1 MRVLIDIAGFGLGG
15 AERQTIGLA
24 AGLQHRGHN
33 VLLVINQRADAYLDE
48 LAQAPFDVLE
58 LAARSGY
65 DVRVARRLCS
75 VVADY
80 RPDVVLCVEFS
91 ATAWGR
97 LVAVARRTPVVIA
110 EHLTTKRPARE
121 RVLANRLLSGRT
133 AAVVACAQAQV
144 PTLVAAGN
152 DPARIVVVHNGVDAR
167 RFCRDQPGADA
178 LRLAEGIPASDFVL
192 GIVGRQRPEKR
203 HDRFVRLVEQ
213 VGALVRT
220 GAANPAG
227 SADSAGGR
235 SSAGEA
241 DSASA
246 GGDPP
251 QVWGL
256 VAGDGPLLDHN
267 RALASK
273 SAAASRIRFLG
284 RRDDLPAVYSA
295 CDVVVLVSDDIESF
309 PMVFLEAQAC
319 GTPVAGLDVGGVGET
334 FAPGISG
341 VLRPDGDVEGLASDL
356 AELALDPQ
364 RRAAMGA
371 AAAPWV
377 AERFSLEK
385 MLDAYER
392 LLLAQVPAERTG

>member
-24 AGLQHRGHN
+24 AGLQYRGHD

-65 DVRVARRLCS
+65 DMRVARRLCS
-75 VVADY
+75 VMADY

-121 RVLANRLLSGRT
+121 RVLANRLLSRRT

-152 DPARIVVVHNGVDAR
+152 DPARIVVVHNGVDAQ
-167 RFCRDQPGADA
+167 RFCRDQDGAAA
-178 LRLAEGIPASDFVL
+178 LRLAEGIPAGDFVL

-213 VGALVRT
+213 VDSLVK
-220 GAANPAG
+220 AAAG
-227 SADSAGGR
+227 DSAGGR

-246 GGDPP
+246 GEEPS

-256 VAGDGPLLDHN
+256 VAGDGPLLEHN
-267 RALASK
+267 RALASR
-273 SAAASRIRFLG
+273 SGAAARIRFLG

-334 FAPGISG
+334 FAPGVTG
-341 VLRPDGDVEGLASDL
+341 MLRPDGDVDGLASDL

-371 AAAPWV
+371 AAAPWA

-385 MLDAYER
+385 MVDGYER
-392 LLLAQVPAERTG
+392 LLLAQMPAARG